1 MSTEDCSHSSNE
13 PTTVMSAPM
22 HVNQAPNNHGRAS
35 RVLVVD
41 NVSQLSKVCSEAEV
55 SSMTSH
61 PPPTFSIP
69 CEKDS
74 NCDKELV
81 SRASFLSLGS
91 TVLPVS
97 GQLAAAGDSTSSS
110 INDLSFE
117 AEQLERAIRHND
129 ISFVRRMLELHH
141 SRFPVDLH
149 GSILD
154 KSSCESHSRCV
165 SQDVEILLRKSQTLL
180 DRLDRQDS
188 LSLEQDSPPV
198 FASALHLAVECKSF
212 DVARLLLKYGL
223 DPNVRGPLVGSS
235 NIWRHGSCSSTT
247 DEGIEFSCT
256 KGRRLSHFL
265 SPGASRFLLNWSP
278 SVYNENSNS
287 RFSPSKRL
295 LSIRPTLSSAQTTVF
310 LGKDGASV
318 TYEEVFTRD
327 YLYNLPPLFLAVAVG
342 FPSIVHLLL
351 RFGATVNYQEQN
363 GVSPLHLA
371 VIKDRVPWHCVRI
384 LLECGAK
391 VTLENKQG
399 FSPRDLTEFDL
410 SNLQSS
416 LVDSALSC
424 FISDASTLQQTI
436 NCEEPTL
443 LGSHLRSN
451 LLKRFHSTEKS
462 HGRHH
467 LKRAEFLSEEG
478 KTRVSP
484 GGDSSSSYH
493 GSFRSFHSNRSISS
507 VVGIPHEDEKM
518 YSAVYEKDFHTET
531 VEGTFRPG
539 RRQSKEESRNK
550 KLLSS
555 NSLGEVSESTDSRAE
570 IAVQTLTKMASN
582 PECLSSVLTGL
593 QIQIPAVVE
602 MAEKVTGGL
611 LHKPVSEL
619 LTQVLLTAVNQYRE
633 DQDQP
638 IRKRQEQLILYL
650 CLILRVAVSCLRGG
664 QSLQF
669 TALLTIN
676 KVVDVC
682 ILYGVLLHKVP
693 ARSKNSRSLVKS
705 LHSSSFKE
713 NSSHS
718 SRITQQHEESI
729 PKGFLLE
736 NKNIHDAEAKKES
749 LGKEGVQAMRRWPN
763 SWKTPQ
769 KEPPSKGSPET
780 ENPSD
785 KPPEENS
792 VLGILNYEGIDLLL
806 NVLNNAITLY
816 KRVVGTRL
824 QCTPSRRWRHCSY
837 HCLQIMSARILLYMC
852 QSEEVQERLTEDGH
866 LKILIAS
873 LDSTNDPQLLCLVLQ
888 VIGTLA
894 LHPRYHMVLLGTGDL
909 ADCLTQLVLPSDEWY
924 YTNHSTKYARYV
936 KHHAGRI
943 LVYLGL
949 EQRLRSK
956 VYLFDIFEDPEPP
969 PTPLQDRVE
978 DSFIVMT
985 SLAPSSVR
993 DDNHQYIGMRLE
1005 SVVRDM
1011 FKHIENKIVSEEY
1024 GNEQKLNSCEGDK
1037 DRRLVFLLES
1047 LPAVVHP
1054 VILLRL
1060 CQHRVLGSILY
1071 SSWRRASSRS
1081 SVGSR
1086 ENRSRASSAGTEE
1099 GLRARRKVNLTIDCS
1114 STSLSPS
1121 RLDVARRES
1130 VQSNLTGPRL
1140 LKREP
1145 ICMMLT
1151 NHGDTDRDNPIPSPA
1166 QRKRSFHFSS
1176 LKRKRSKVQAQS
1188 ASCSAS
1194 QSDTHDTSEADIM
1207 AFQRELQNLPNFD
1220 LELSP
1225 PTSREKLTSEV
1236 ISPRPRSCSVP
1247 RVTLHLPSYDAHGP
1261 LIRSATMEGTY
1272 SSGYDNVSGSGSHV
1286 QYENTSSS
1294 GSIPL
1299 THSAVFRLLQMWATL
1314 TKLDFSHNPVMS
1326 RELRDFLARLSYLGE
1341 YYRWW
1346 AEEFRKLVDLK
1357 DGDDEN
1363 EEEDDTSVIN
1373 VEYHK

>member
-1 MSTEDCSHSSNE
+1 MENQRIIQERITEK
-13 PTTVMSAPM
+13 
-22 HVNQAPNNHGRAS
+22 
-35 RVLVVD
+35 LY
-41 NVSQLSKVCSEAEV
+41 
-55 SSMTSH
+55 
-61 PPPTFSIP
+61 
-69 CEKDS
+69 
-74 NCDKELV
+74 
-81 SRASFLSLGS
+81 
-91 TVLPVS
+91 
-97 GQLAAAGDSTSSS
+97 
-110 INDLSFE
+110 
-117 AEQLERAIRHND
+117 ER
-129 ISFVRRMLELHH
+129 
-141 SRFPVDLH
+141 
-149 GSILD
+149 
-154 KSSCESHSRCV
+154 K
-165 SQDVEILLRKSQTLL
+165 
-180 DRLDRQDS
+180 
-188 LSLEQDSPPV
+188 
-198 FASALHLAVECKSF
+198 
-212 DVARLLLKYGL
+212 
-223 DPNVRGPLVGSS
+223 
-235 NIWRHGSCSSTT
+235 
-247 DEGIEFSCT
+247 
-256 KGRRLSHFL
+256 
-265 SPGASRFLLNWSP
+265 
-278 SVYNENSNS
+278 
-287 RFSPSKRL
+287 
-295 LSIRPTLSSAQTTVF
+295 
-310 LGKDGASV
+310 SV
-318 TYEEVFTRD
+318 TYKEGLERNCYGESVITQATITE
-327 YLYNLPPLFLAVAVG
+327 NCVG
-342 FPSIVHLLL
+342 
-351 RFGATVNYQEQN
+351 
-363 GVSPLHLA
+363 
-371 VIKDRVPWHCVRI
+371 
-384 LLECGAK
+384 
-391 VTLENKQG
+391 
-399 FSPRDLTEFDL
+399 
-410 SNLQSS
+410 
-416 LVDSALSC
+416 
-424 FISDASTLQQTI
+424 
-436 NCEEPTL
+436 
-443 LGSHLRSN
+443 
-451 LLKRFHSTEKS
+451 
-462 HGRHH
+462 
-467 LKRAEFLSEEG
+467 
-478 KTRVSP
+478 
-484 GGDSSSSYH
+484 
-493 GSFRSFHSNRSISS
+493 
-507 VVGIPHEDEKM
+507 GI
-518 YSAVYEKDFHTET
+518 
-531 VEGTFRPG
+531 R
-539 RRQSKEESRNK
+539 
-550 KLLSS
+550 
-555 NSLGEVSESTDSRAE
+555 EVSESTDSRAE

-718 SRITQQHEESI
+718 SRITQQHESI

-1011 FKHIENKIVSEEY
+1011 FRHIENKIVSEEY
-1024 GNEQKLNSCEGDK
+1024 GNEQKLNSCEGAFLIPYLLTLFLAGIPTFFLETSLGQFLGVGGLGVWKICPIFKGVGYAAAVMAFWLNCYYIVVLAWAIYYVVSSLDVDIPWRTCDNWWNSIFCRSEYEEGGLPNCTGNAEMDHPICAHNLS
-1037 DRRLVFLLES
+1037 DRTIFRSTVKEYWEHNVLQISNGLDEPGEIRWQLAITLAVAWILCYFCIWKGVKWTGKVVYFTALFPYVLLF
-1047 LPAVVHP
+1047 
-1054 VILLRL
+1054 ILLIRGL
-1060 CQHRVLGSILY
+1060 TLPGSSEGIRFYVMPKMDKLLDSSVWIDAATQIFFSYGLGLGSLIALGSY
-1071 SSWRRASSRS
+1071 NKYNNNVYRDALVVSCINSGTSMFSGFVIFSVVGFMAHEQHKPIEEVAAS
-1081 SVGSR
+1081 VF
-1086 ENRSRASSAGTEE
+1086 N
-1099 GLRARRKVNLTIDCS
+1099 
-1114 STSLSPS
+1114 
-1121 RLDVARRES
+1121 
-1130 VQSNLTGPRL
+1130 
-1140 LKREP
+1140 
-1145 ICMMLT
+1145 
-1151 NHGDTDRDNPIPSPA
+1151 
-1166 QRKRSFHFSS
+1166 
-1176 LKRKRSKVQAQS
+1176 
-1188 ASCSAS
+1188 
-1194 QSDTHDTSEADIM
+1194 
-1207 AFQRELQNLPNFD
+1207 FQRTPYLITL
-1220 LELSP
+1220 
-1225 PTSREKLTSEV
+1225 KEV
-1236 ISPRPRSCSVP
+1236 IPGTP
-1247 RVTLHLPSYDAHGP
+1247 TLRTGRT
-1261 LIRSATMEGTY
+1261 I
-1272 SSGYDNVSGSGSHV
+1272 
-1286 QYENTSSS
+1286 
-1294 GSIPL
+1294 
-1299 THSAVFRLLQMWATL
+1299 
-1314 TKLDFSHNPVMS
+1314 
-1326 RELRDFLARLSYLGE
+1326 
-1341 YYRWW
+1341 
-1346 AEEFRKLVDLK
+1346 
-1357 DGDDEN
+1357 
-1363 EEEDDTSVIN
+1363 
-1373 VEYHK
+1373 